1 MQNALLSLSLIRK
14 ETSTMKA
21 KQTKADDLKQIPN
34 VSEESLT
41 NLKDVEISGL
51 AAALKRSGNSFATT
65 KDSTPDHIEE
75 ANDVSEQA
83 SLFERA
89 TTNIDSV
96 SKVSDYVRI
105 GQRWD
110 IKHNQMVGDVIVI
123 QRGELIH
130 TKYGPAVLA
139 RVDHKGEQKD
149 ALLGGMVLIQVFE
162 KLEPHLPVVTVIRK
176 PARSYIFDDPSPEE
190 IEAYR
195 AEYC

>member
-1 MQNALLSLSLIRK
+1 M
-14 ETSTMKA
+14 TT
-21 KQTKADDLKQIPN
+21 KQTD
-34 VSEESLT
+34 VSEFDT
-41 NLKDVEISGL
+41 
-51 AAALKRSGNSFATT
+51 ALERSGNSIAT
-65 KDSTPDHIEE
+65 KSEKIPDYVEE
-75 ANDVSEQA
+75 SSVVKQQP

-96 SKVSDYVRI
+96 SKVSEYVRI

-110 IKHNQMVGDVIVI
+110 IKHNQMLGDVIVI

-162 KLEPHLPVVTVIRK
+162 KLEPHLPVMTVIRK
-176 PARSYIFDDPSPEE
+176 PARSYIFDDPTPEE
-190 IEAYR
+190 IELYR
-195 AEYC
+195 AQYC